1 MENIGKSEKATAA
14 AKDGEVPAFN
24 QAETARLWEWL
35 LHEGNLYGNRL
46 NFYIA
51 SQSLFFVAFASI
63 ENSIVFQVACSI
75 AGIVLSG
82 IWLTMS
88 RSQVREIIRPIRDIL
103 KRQHREYNFIA
114 GRRTPGMRTH
124 NILGHILPWLMIV
137 LWLAV
142 TSYELFCPV
151 AH

>member
-1 MENIGKSEKATAA
+1 LENIGKSEKTPVA
-14 AKDGEVPAFN
+14 GSGQEVPAFN
-24 QAETARLWEWL
+24 QVETARLWEWL

-63 ENSIVFQVACSI
+63 ENSIVFQTACSI
-75 AGIVLSG
+75 AGIVLSF

-88 RSQVREIIRPIRDIL
+88 RNQVREIIRPIREIL
-103 KRQHREYNFIA
+103 KRQHREYNYVA
-114 GRRTPGMRTH
+114 SRRTPGMRTH
-124 NILGHILPWLMIV
+124 NILGNILPWLMIG

-142 TSYELFCPV
+142 TAYELFCPV